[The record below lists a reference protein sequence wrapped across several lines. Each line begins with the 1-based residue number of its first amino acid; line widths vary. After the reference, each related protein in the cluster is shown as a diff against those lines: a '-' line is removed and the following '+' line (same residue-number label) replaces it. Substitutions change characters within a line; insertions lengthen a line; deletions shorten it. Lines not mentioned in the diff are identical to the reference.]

1 MLISVADRRRRRR
14 RKEKGEGMGRERMR
28 KFLASI
34 PRRGKSS
41 IVCKGLY
48 PVAVG
53 RELSSLGGFG
63 VCQQATGI
71 HPGYTPSWCG
81 GEEVAYSSVHCS
93 PLFWNFSFARN
104 SITKGE
110 GLLLPHFPSRTRKE
124 AAVKKRYSEDGAAPR
139 TTPILFL
146 GQIYRIL

>member
-1 MLISVADRRRRRR
+1 MLISVADRRRRR

-34 PRRGKSS
+34 RRRGKSS

-63 VCQQATGI
+63 VCPQAAGI
-71 HPGYTPSWCG
+71 HPGYTPSWRGSC
-81 GEEVAYSSVHCS
+81 VLQYR
-93 PLFWNFSFARN
+93 PLQPFVLELFIR
-104 SITKGE
+104 
-110 GLLLPHFPSRTRKE
+110 
-124 AAVKKRYSEDGAAPR
+124 SE
-139 TTPILFL
+139 
-146 GQIYRIL
+146 

>member
-1 MLISVADRRRRRR
+1 MLISVADRRRRR

-34 PRRGKSS
+34 PRRGNSS
-41 IVCKGLY
+41 IVCKGPY

-71 HPGYTPSWCG
+71 HPGYTPPWCG
-81 GEEVAYSSVHCS
+81 GEEVAYSTVHCS

-110 GLLLPHFPSRTRKE
+110 GLSTSTLPFADTKGGGS
-124 AAVKKRYSEDGAAPR
+124 KKRYSEDGAAPR

>member
-1 MLISVADRRRRRR
+1 MLISVADRRRRR

-71 HPGYTPSWCG
+71 HPGYIYAFVVWRRGSCVQYRLLQPFVL
-81 GEEVAYSSVHCS
+81 E
-93 PLFWNFSFARN
+93 LFIR
-104 SITKGE
+104 
-110 GLLLPHFPSRTRKE
+110 
-124 AAVKKRYSEDGAAPR
+124 SE
-139 TTPILFL
+139 
-146 GQIYRIL
+146 

>member
-1 MLISVADRRRRRR
+1 MLISVADRRRRR

-53 RELSSLGGFG
+53 GS
-63 VCQQATGI
+63 
-71 HPGYTPSWCG
+71 
-81 GEEVAYSSVHCS
+81 
-93 PLFWNFSFARN
+93 
-104 SITKGE
+104 
-110 GLLLPHFPSRTRKE
+110 
-124 AAVKKRYSEDGAAPR
+124 
-139 TTPILFL
+139 
-146 GQIYRIL
+146 